1 MSREYSQKK
10 LTYSAKLEELL
21 IGHTGIL
28 LANANNVGSKQMQD
42 IRAALRDK
50 ATVLM
55 GKNTQIRRVMRKV
68 ASDGYEDLYKLVPL
82 IKGNVG
88 LIFTNSDL
96 KEIRDQV
103 GEFKVPASA
112 KAGTFAPSDV
122 WVPAGPTGLDP
133 GQTAFFQSLG
143 IATKIARGSIE
154 IINNVHLIKT
164 GDKVGSSEVA
174 LLAKLNIKPFSYG
187 LVIKKIYDTG
197 SIFDPSILD
206 ISDAQVL
213 QEFFTGVNYIAAIGL
228 AVGYPCLA
236 TVPHSLRN
244 GFKKI
249 AAIGIEI
256 GYIFEQIKEL
266 KEMIDNPEAFAAAAA
281 AAAPAASGSGP
292 AAVKA
297 PEPEPEPEE
306 SDEDV
311 GGGGLFGDDEDD

>member
-1 MSREYSQKK
+1 
-10 LTYSAKLEELL
+10 
-21 IGHTGIL
+21 
-28 LANANNVGSKQMQD
+28 
-42 IRAALRDK
+42 
-50 ATVLM
+50 VLM

-68 ASDGYEDLYKLVPL
+68 ASDGYEDLFKLVPL
-82 IKGNVG
+82 IKGNIG

-103 GEFKVPASA
+103 GEFKVPAAA
-112 KAGTFAPSDV
+112 KAGTYAPSDV

-143 IATKIARGSIE
+143 IATKIARGTIE
-154 IINNVHLIKT
+154 ILNNEHLIKT

-206 ISDAQVL
+206 ISDGEVL
-213 QEFFTGVNYIAAIGL
+213 QQFFNGVNYLAAIGL
-228 AVGYPCLA
+228 AVGYPCLP

-244 GFKKI
+244 AFKKI
-249 AAIGIEI
+249 AAIGIEV

-266 KEMIDNPEAFAAAAA
+266 KEMVDNPDAFAAAAA
-281 AAAPAASGSGP
+281 ASAPAASGPPGAG
-292 AAVKA
+292 AAKA
-297 PEPEPEPEE
+297 PEPEPEPDE

-311 GGGGLFGDDEDD
+311 GGGGLFGDDDDD